1 MDILHWMDT
10 GLRAVAAGFFALI
23 PGTTVW
29 AVMIG
34 IYLLIRWIVRSRAHG
49 SVGVGG
55 QSH

>member
-1 MDILHWMDT
+1 MDILQWIDT

-34 IYLLIRWIVRSRAHG
+34 IYLLLRWIVRSRAHG
-49 SVGVGG
+49 SVGVEG

>member
-34 IYLLIRWIVRSRAHG
+34 IYLLIRWIVRSQPHG
-49 SVGVGG
+49 SVGVEG
-55 QSH
+55 QGR

>member
-34 IYLLIRWIVRSRAHG
+34 IYLLVRWIVRSRAHG
-49 SVGVGG
+49 SVEVKD

>member
-1 MDILHWMDT
+1 MDILQWIDT

-34 IYLLIRWIVRSRAHG
+34 IYLLIRWIVRSQPHG
-49 SVGVGG
+49 SVGVEG
-55 QSH
+55 QGR